1 MIFAFAKS
9 ADDNLA
15 SLAKAIDKAVADN
28 ADKKLAAVINFTG
41 ESTDENLEKIA
52 EFAEKNGIKNT
63 ALVLTGD
70 AKKFSVSDD
79 AEVTVMHYKGKKVAF
94 NFSAKKDELGDQAA
108 KAVVE
113 GLKTV
118 LN

>member
-1 MIFAFAKS
+1 VIFVFAKS

-28 ADKKLAAVINFTG
+28 ADQKLAAVINFTG
-41 ESTDENLEKIA
+41 ESTDEYLDKITK
-52 EFAEKNGIKNT
+52 FADEHGIKHT
-63 ALVLTGD
+63 ALVVTGD
-70 AKKFSVSDD
+70 AGRFKISND
-79 AEVTVMHYKGKKVAF
+79 AEVTVMNYKNRKVTF
-94 NFSAKKDELGDQAA
+94 NYSTCKDGLGDQTT

-113 GLKTV
+113 GVKSM

>member
-1 MIFAFAKS
+1 VIFAFAKS

-28 ADKKLAAVINFTG
+28 ADQKVAAVINFTG
-41 ESTDENLEKIA
+41 ESTDEYLDKIA
-52 EFAEKNGIKNT
+52 EFAEKHGIKNT
-63 ALVLTGD
+63 ALVVTGD
-70 AKKFSVSDD
+70 AGRFKVSEE
-79 AEVTVMHYKGKKVAF
+79 AEVTVMNYKNRKVTF
-94 NFSAKKDELGDQAA
+94 NFSTLKDGLGDQAV

-113 GLKTV
+113 GVKSL

>member
-1 MIFAFAKS
+1 VIFAFAKS

-28 ADKKLAAVINFTG
+28 ADKQLAAVINFTG

-70 AKKFSVSDD
+70 AKKFNVSDD
-79 AEVTVMHYKGKKVAF
+79 AAVTVMLYKGKKVAF
-94 NFSAKKDELGDQAA
+94 NFSAKKDELDDQAA
-108 KAVVE
+108 KTVVG

-118 LN
+118 LE